1 MQILRCLRLRPYML
15 VELRWVATPLT
26 SLLAWSMQ
34 TSWCGDGVVDK
45 DAGEEC
51 DDANDDDR
59 DNCIG

>member
-1 MQILRCLRLRPYML
+1 ML

-26 SLLAWSMQ
+26 SLLACSMQ